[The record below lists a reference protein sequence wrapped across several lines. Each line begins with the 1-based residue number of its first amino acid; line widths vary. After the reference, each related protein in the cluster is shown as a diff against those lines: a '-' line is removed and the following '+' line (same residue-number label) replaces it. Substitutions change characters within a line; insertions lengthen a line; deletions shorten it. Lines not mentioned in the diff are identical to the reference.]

1 MAVILANI
9 VAIFL
14 VRLVGRIWRL
24 EMARK
29 VTTQR
34 KLIVTAIAWTLG
46 ILIFFPIL
54 WTFLTS
60 FKSEA
65 DAIASP
71 PQFLFFHWTTENY
84 AEVQSRSNYLSHFMN
99 SVIISFGS
107 TLIGLIIAIPAA
119 RAMAF
124 SPTKR
129 TKDVLMWMLSTKMMP
144 PVGAL
149 IPIYLLF
156 RNSGLLDTRTG
167 LVIVLTLINLPII
180 VWMLYTYFKEIPGE
194 ILEAARMDGAS
205 LMKEI
210 VYVLTPMA
218 VPGIA
223 STLLLNIILARNE
236 AFWTLNLTASK
247 AAPLTAFI
255 ASYSSPEGL
264 FYAKLSAASTMAI
277 APILILGWFSQ
288 KQLVRGLTFGAVK

>member
-1 MAVILANI
+1 
-9 VAIFL
+9 
-14 VRLVGRIWRL
+14 
-24 EMARK
+24 MARK

-34 KLIVTAIAWTLG
+34 KVIVTAIAWTLG

-84 AEVQSRSNYLSHFMN
+84 AEVQSRSNYLGHFMN
-99 SVIISFGS
+99 SVVISFGS

-119 RAMAF
+119 WAMAF

-149 IPIYLLF
+149 IPIYLMF

-210 VYVLTPMA
+210 IYVLTPMA

-223 STLLLNIILARNE
+223 STLLLNIILAWNE